1 MKSFSYILLT
11 RITYKSWRDD
21 SFVIYRLETIGKAP
35 EERHLCKMYRTYG
48 ADKVLYFLGTQFSLF
63 E

>member
-1 MKSFSYILLT
+1 MKNFSNILLT
-11 RITYKSWRDD
+11 RITLKSQRDG

-48 ADKVLYFLGTQFSLF
+48 AS
-63 E
+63 